1 MSRIISLRGIGGSLE
16 EFVIKSPCVV
26 FPCRP
31 AHARLSAWTH
41 PSFAPRNILRR
52 LRMRGLEL
60 RIPFRN
66 KSVGITLLSWLHVHV
81 ICVAFLVS
89 LISASLPTTGHGAQ
103 SSSSTPGAAKAKATP
118 TDVLNL
124 DQLKAKRASIE
135 TMEALDESVKKAALG
150 FLKQAIQSK
159 TTADQIDQ
167 ETKGLLDKL
176 KSAPARVKKLQE
188 EAKRPLPSPDISRLS
203 PGTDLA
209 QVEQKAHQE
218 ELNLVLAKTTLGK
231 WEAELEEERNLPQQ
245 FRLETTK
252 TNQQLLEIG
261 EELKKAAPPG
271 EHPLLTDA
279 RRTSLLAE
287 KRRCEALLKSH
298 QNRLAHHEGLLAL
311 LTAERD
317 AASREV
323 ASREALVKSWQA
335 QVMKL
340 RQDQAT
346 QARTEAEAAK
356 KEAPGLQE
364 PIQKELDI
372 NIKLSQDLERLTRE
386 QAALAPKLENQK
398 KRLQELEEEFALN
411 RKRVE
416 TSVLTQALSLTLR
429 EQRQALPS
437 LSQYRRDSMKRHQ
450 ELSEVGE
457 AAMDVEKQLRAL
469 THVDAEIDRIFRTL
483 GPLPP
488 RDAASAKGKIETLLL
503 DRRGLLEKLE
513 SSYRRYVKDLQ
524 TLEFTEQQLV
534 LRAGEY
540 ADFLD
545 AHLLWIRSSRLIR
558 GNDIA
563 NLPKAVFWAINPMNW
578 FRMMQDL
585 GEGMLRSPGSWVF
598 GLLLTALLFA
608 GRPRVKGE
616 LGKIALAAREVEKAT
631 AGLTLKALG
640 MTVYLA
646 LALPFLMGFIGD
658 QLSSAHEAD
667 DFSRAVGGGLLLA
680 AKTLAVTAF
689 LYHFCRRD
697 GLAEVHFAWP
707 EEARRSLR
715 HNILWVTQLLIPL
728 SFIVGMAEMEGNVLY
743 YNSLGRFASIAA
755 LLGIAVFFVRVLR
768 PSGAIGSFFLQRH
781 SQDWVFRLRHL
792 WYLALV
798 GTPIVLAGLAAAG
811 YHYTASVLQVR
822 HNATLLLILCLSL
835 AHGLVMKWISS
846 AKRRL
851 AHPGSQGVAQE
862 SEDRTGSRQGQGA
875 ETNRKAE
882 SAPADEKRISELDQ
896 RSRTLVNI
904 VTLVLGFFCLWAI
917 WAPVLPAL
925 KLAGGTPLWTYAT
938 EVDGVKKSLPI
949 TLAHLVTAI
958 VAAGLT
964 VAAARN
970 LPGVLELLLLNRLP
984 LDAGAR
990 YAIHTL
996 LRYAIT
1002 AIGILVTFG
1011 ALGLRWSSI
1020 QWLVA
1025 ALSVGLGFG
1034 LQEIVANFVCGLII
1048 LFERPF
1054 RVGDV
1059 VTIGDQT
1066 GKVTRIQIRA
1076 TTVTDWDRRE
1086 LIVPNKEFITGKLI
1100 NWSLSDSIT
1109 RVVIP
1114 VGVAYGSDTLET
1126 EKLLLKIAREN
1137 LMVLSQ
1143 PEPSALFLGFGD
1155 NSLNFELRVFVRG
1168 LDNRLP
1174 VIHHSHLAIEREF
1187 RKAGINIAF
1196 PQRDIHLDT
1205 SGHLELRLVRNPKEP
1220 GQSQG
1225 NPDPSSSPGQ

>member
-1 MSRIISLRGIGGSLE
+1 MQGKAESEGGQDRRHIIRANLPVVILYFLRSTLRLPRSSERG
-16 EFVIKSPCVV
+16 
-26 FPCRP
+26 
-31 AHARLSAWTH
+31 LSAVEG
-41 PSFAPRNILRR
+41 S
-52 LRMRGLEL
+52 
-60 RIPFRN
+60 
-66 KSVGITLLSWLHVHV
+66 KSSKRYVGIPLLSWLCLRATC
-81 ICVAFLVS
+81 IAFL
-89 LISASLPTTGHGAQ
+89 LALFFQCLASTGHAAPT
-103 SSSSTPGAAKAKATP
+103 SSSAPATAKAKKTP

-135 TMEALDESVKKAALG
+135 ATQALDESVKKAALG
-150 FLKQAIQSK
+150 FLNQAIQSK

-167 ETKGLLDKL
+167 ETKGLLDKV
-176 KSAPARVKKLQE
+176 KSAPAAVKKLRE
-188 EAKRPLPSPDISRLS
+188 EVKRPLPSPDLSQLS
-203 PGTDLA
+203 PTMDLA

-218 ELNLVLAKTTLGK
+218 ELNLVLAKTALGK
-231 WEAELEEERNLPQQ
+231 WETELEQEKNLPQQ
-245 FRLETTK
+245 LRLETTS
-252 TNQQLLEIG
+252 TNQRLLELG
-261 EELKKAAPPG
+261 EELKKPAPPD
-271 EHPLLTDA
+271 EHPMLTDS

-287 KRRCEALLKSH
+287 KRRCESLLKSH

-323 ASREALVKSWQA
+323 ANREALVKSWQA
-335 QVMKL
+335 QVMKR

-356 KEAPGLQE
+356 KAAPGLQE

-372 NIKLSQDLERLTRE
+372 NVKLSQDLERLTRE
-386 QAALAPKLENQK
+386 QGALATKLESRK
-398 KRLQELEEEFALN
+398 KHLQEMEEEFALN

-416 TSVLTQALSLTLR
+416 TSVLTQALSFTLR

-437 LSQYRRDSMKRHQ
+437 LSQYRRDSVKRHQ
-450 ELSEVGE
+450 ELAEVGE
-457 AAMDVEKQLRAL
+457 IQLDVEKFLRAL
-469 THVDAEIDRIFRTL
+469 THVDAETDRILRSL

-488 RDAASAKGKIETLLL
+488 RDAAASKAKIETLLL
-503 DRRGLLEKLE
+503 DRRELLGKLE

-524 TLEFTEQQLV
+524 TLEFTEQQWA
-534 LRAGEY
+534 LRAREY

-545 AHLLWIRSSRLIR
+545 AHLLWIRSSRFIR
-558 GNDIA
+558 GGDFT
-563 NLPKAVFWAINPMNW
+563 NLPKAVFWAINPLNW
-578 FRMMQDL
+578 FHVLQDL
-585 GEGMLRSPGSWVF
+585 GEGISRSPGSWVF
-598 GLLLTALLFA
+598 GLLLTALFFA

-640 MTVYLA
+640 MSVYLA
-646 LALPFLMGFIGD
+646 LALPFLTGFIGY

-667 DFSRAVGGGLLLA
+667 DFSRAVGGGLLSA

-697 GLAEVHFAWP
+697 GLAEAHFAWP

-715 HNILWVTQLLIPL
+715 HNVLWVTQLLIPL
-728 SFIVGMAEMEGNVLY
+728 SFIVGMTEMEGNALY

-768 PSGAIGSFFLQRH
+768 PSSAIGSFFLQRH

-798 GTPIVLAGLAAAG
+798 GTPIVLAGLAAVG
-811 YHYTASVLQVR
+811 YHYTASVLQGR
-822 HNATLLLILCLSL
+822 YNATLLLIVCLTL
-835 AHGLVMKWISS
+835 AYGLVMKWISS

-851 AHPGSQGVAQE
+851 ALPENQVAAIE
-862 SEDRTGSRQGQGA
+862 SGNGSRQGQGA
-875 ETNRKAE
+875 ETSRKEGDPHAAE
-882 SAPADEKRISELDQ
+882 ERTRDLDQ

-904 VTLVLGFFCLWAI
+904 VTLVLGFFCLWVI

-925 KLAGGTPLWTYAT
+925 KLAGGTPLWSYAT
-938 EVDGVKKSLPI
+938 EIDGVKKSVPI

-958 VAAGLT
+958 VAAALT

-970 LPGVLELLLLNRLP
+970 LPGVLELLLLNRLSP
-984 LDAGAR
+984 DAGAR

-1002 AIGILVTFG
+1002 AIGIIVTLG
-1011 ALGLRWSSI
+1011 AVGLRWSGI

-1025 ALSVGLGFG
+1025 ALGVGLGFG

-1059 VTIGDQT
+1059 LTIGDQT

-1100 NWSLSDSIT
+1100 NWSLSDPIT

-1114 VGVAYGSDTLET
+1114 VGVAYGSDTQET

-1168 LDNRLP
+1168 LDNRLS
-1174 VIHHSHLAIEREF
+1174 VTHHLHLAIEREF

-1205 SGHLELRLVRNPKEP
+1205 SGPLEVHLVRSP
-1220 GQSQG
+1220 G
-1225 NPDPSSSPGQ
+1225 SSSSSGH